1 MERWSGVPPLCLWRG
16 GELGLTGVFTTPGH
30 WHRSLVTGPWQWW
43 AVGTHPSQPPV
54 RARQTFAQTWKH
66 TKLTYIYILSIIIF
80 MLTPN
85 KLWCVHGSLPCPM
98 EGVECGG
105 KDAQTEK
112 KLSTLSTKKL
122 KTWKYIQRL
131 FLFREACINYSNMEE
146 PCWCYHA
153 SEKYT
158 VNWRE
163 MLHLFVEFVTKELC
177 LFWSE

>member
-1 MERWSGVPPLCLWRG
+1 MYGAVSPLSACDGAESWGWL
-16 GELGLTGVFTTPGH
+16 VSSPHPAH
-30 WHRSLVTGPWQWW
+30 WHRSLVTGPGQWW

-131 FLFREACINYSNMEE
+131 FLFRETCLIIVIWKNN
-146 PCWCYHA
+146 
-153 SEKYT
+153 
-158 VNWRE
+158 V
-163 MLHLFVEFVTKELC
+163 VTKLQKKVYC
-177 LFWSE
+177 